1 MNRPTLPFVKD
12 YFKQLMSQGSDEA
25 INLLEE
31 YSRIKEDQGEFL
43 AGRFLIEVYIQT
55 QVNIEESYNAKK
67 KATV

>member
-1 MNRPTLPFVKD
+1 MNRPTLHFVKD
-12 YFKQLMSQGSDEA
+12 YFNQLMSQGSDEA

>member
-1 MNRPTLPFVKD
+1 
-12 YFKQLMSQGSDEA
+12 MSQGSDEA

>member
-12 YFKQLMSQGSDEA
+12 YFNQLMSQGSDEA

-67 KATV
+67 KI